1 MKLTTVKAEFR
12 WMTPDPLLQIETA
25 ARTCY
30 KSEEHAGL
38 NTERFI
44 KMLLKKDHRAMLEH
58 ASMSY
63 KLTCDR
69 GVSHAIVRHRLFSF
83 AQESTQYCNYHG
95 KEMEFVPPLRLDA
108 FPFEVQVKLETHL
121 AMSAVLYSEMIEA
134 GCRPDE
140 ARDVLPTCLKTELVI
155 TGNFQQWRYAFGLRL
170 DKPGDQDKIKLAL
183 SVIREDARTRVP
195 IVFEKEE

>member
-1 MKLTTVKAEFR
+1 MKLAKVKAEFR
-12 WMTPDPLLQIETA
+12 WMTPNPLLQIESA

-30 KSEEHAGL
+30 KSEEHLGL

-44 KMLLKKDHRAMLEH
+44 RMLIKRDHRAMLEH

-63 KLTCDR
+63 KLICDR
-69 GVSHAIVRHRLFSF
+69 GISHAIVRHRLFSF

-95 KEMEFVPPLRLDA
+95 KEMEFIPPLRLEQFSLA
-108 FPFEVQVKLETHL
+108 TQAKLETHL
-121 AMSAVLYSEMIEA
+121 AMSAVLYSEMIED

-140 ARDVLPTCLKTELVI
+140 ARDVLPTCLKTELII

-170 DKPGDQDKIKLAL
+170 DKPGDQDKFKLAL
-183 SVIREDARTRVP
+183 SLIREDARSRVP
-195 IVFEKEE
+195 IIFDEEV